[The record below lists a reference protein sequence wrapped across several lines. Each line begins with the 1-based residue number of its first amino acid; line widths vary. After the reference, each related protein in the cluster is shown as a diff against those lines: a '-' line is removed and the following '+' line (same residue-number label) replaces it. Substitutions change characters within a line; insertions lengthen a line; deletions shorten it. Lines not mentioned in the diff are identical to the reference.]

1 MTPIPEVPGRLS
13 TPNSNESPTLSLANE
28 EVLISEAADV
38 LLSDPVSTAPKDTII
53 DRNDRVTTSTP
64 TFSHA
69 NEEVLISEAADILLS
84 DVVST
89 VSLNKTDLQNETL
102 IETPTRDVTSNPRT
116 LVHQVSGV
124 FSRPDSP
131 MSPTFSLAN
140 GEVLISEAA
149 DILLSD
155 VVSADQNDTVI
166 DRNDRVET
174 STPTLSL
181 ANEKVLISEAA
192 DMLSSDVVSTDQK
205 DTLDDTVVEV
215 STPTRVGTRNPRT
228 LVHQVSGVFS
238 HPDSPTLT
246 HANEEILISE
256 ADNILL
262 SDVVCMDQKDTVNV
276 RNNKQTSTTTLPI
289 FNEEVLESEAADI
302 LFSDAVCSDQKDTVI
317 DQNDIVETSS
327 PILSIASEESLI
339 SEAVSILLGSD
350 VVSHVSTDSN
360 ATEIENG

>member
-1 MTPIPEVPGRLS
+1 MTPLPEVPGRLS

-28 EVLISEAADV
+28 EVLISEAADII
-38 LLSDPVSTAPKDTII
+38 LSDPVSTAPKDTII
-53 DRNDRVTTSTP
+53 DKNGRVTASTP

-84 DVVST
+84 DVAST
-89 VSLNKTDLQNETL
+89 VSLNQKDLQNETMV
-102 IETPTRDVTSNPRT
+102 ETPTRDVTRNPRT

-124 FSRPDSP
+124 FSRPDSLV
-131 MSPTFSLAN
+131 SPTLSPTN
-140 GEVLISEAA
+140 EEVLISEAA

-155 VVSADQNDTVI
+155 VVSTDQNNTVI

-174 STPTLSL
+174 LTPTLSL
-181 ANEKVLISEAA
+181 ANEEVLISEAA
-192 DMLSSDVVSTDQK
+192 DILLSDAFSTDQK

-215 STPTRVGTRNPRT
+215 STPTRVGTRKPRT
-228 LVHQVSGVFS
+228 LVHQVSGVLS
-238 HPDSPTLT
+238 HPDSPTLS
-246 HANEEILISE
+246 HAKEEVLTEAANISS
-256 ADNILL
+256 
-262 SDVVCMDQKDTVNV
+262 SDVVSMDQKDTVNV
-276 RNNKQTSTTTLPI
+276 RNDKQTSTTTLPL

-302 LFSDAVCSDQKDTVI
+302 LFSDAVRNNEKDTVI
-317 DQNDIVETSS
+317 DQDDRVETSS
-327 PILSIASEESLI
+327 PILSIASEEILI